1 MDKRKDTLWI
11 SALLALV
18 LCVVLL
24 IGGTY
29 ALFTG
34 NVEVNNHLSAGNLKV
49 GLTRVSYKEHN
60 LDERGVLTDKI
71 DDTVIDLTQDGKE
84 IFTVDKAVPTSW
96 YEATIEVSNLGS
108 AAFDYGM
115 RILWTD
121 MQVDDEKYDETLHKN
136 DEILAAQIQIT
147 VTSSK
152 IADADADGQ
161 DENGTNYVQFML
173 DKCADPENDISLGY
187 LLKNEGTNSFTVKAE
202 FLNNEVNNAAML
214 ASLTFDVQVFATQKT
229 SVEADA

>member
-18 LCVVLL
+18 LCVAL
-24 IGGTY
+24 IVGGTW
-29 ALFTG
+29 ALFTDE
-34 NVEVNNHLSAGNLKV
+34 VKVNNHLSAGNLEV
-49 GLTRVSYKEHN
+49 GLKRVDYTEYV
-60 LDERGVLTDKI
+60 LDGTTGLMTTKV
-71 DDTVIDLTQDGKE
+71 DDEDIDLTVNNNE
-84 IFTVDKAVPTSW
+84 IFTVEKAVPTSW

-115 RILWTD
+115 RILWTNENTAT
-121 MQVDDEKYDETLHKN
+121 EKD
-136 DEILAAQIQIT
+136 LAFASQMQIT

-152 IADADADGQ
+152 IADADRDGQ

-173 DKCADPENDISLGY
+173 DECADPGNDISLGY
-187 LLKNEGTNSFTVKAE
+187 LLKNEGANSFTVKAE
-202 FLNNEVNNAAML
+202 FVNSDVKDVNNAAML
-214 ASLTFDVQVFATQKT
+214 ASLTFDVQVFAPQTT

>member
-1 MDKRKDTLWI
+1 MNEGKKNTLWI

-18 LCVVLL
+18 LCVALL

-49 GLTRVSYKEHN
+49 GLTRVSYKEW
-60 LDERGVLTDKI
+60 VLNDSGLMCEKTDS
-71 DDTVIDLTQDGKE
+71 TAIDLTKDGNE
-84 IFTVDKAVPTSW
+84 IFTVEKAVPTAW
-96 YEATIEVSNLGS
+96 YEATIEVSNEGS
-108 AAFDYGM
+108 TAFDYGM

-147 VTSSK
+147 VTSKK
-152 IADADADGQ
+152 IADADADGK
-161 DENGTNYVQFML
+161 DKSGTNYVQFML
-173 DKCADPENDISLGY
+173 DKCEQKDISLGY
-187 LLKNEGTNSFTVKAE
+187 LLKNAGTDSFTVKAE
-202 FLNNEVNNAAML
+202 FVNSDEKDVNNAAML
-214 ASLTFDVQVFATQKT
+214 ANLTFDVQVFATQKT
-229 SVEADA
+229 SV